1 MIATH
6 LIRLGS
12 RVVDKTTVIGET
24 GSPFSPV
31 AYRLLGTQ
39 TPDEIFP
46 AIRLPVDTVSG
57 KQTGINRKKLNGLVV
72 LVRKVSIAPQVT
84 LIREEI
90 LDNSRS
96 LRRFERTRG
105 ITDLIN
111 RKDG

>member
-12 RVVDKTTVIGET
+12 RVVDKTMVIGET

-46 AIRLPVDTVSG
+46 AIRLPVILFPANRPAS
-57 KQTGINRKKLNGLVV
+57 NRKKLNGLVV
-72 LVRKVSIAPQVT
+72 LVRKVSIAPK
-84 LIREEI
+84 
-90 LDNSRS
+90 SRS
-96 LRRFERTRG
+96 SGKKYWIIVALSGDSRE
-105 ITDLIN
+105 LVE
-111 RKDG
+111 

>member
-12 RVVDKTTVIGET
+12 RVVDKTMVIGET

-46 AIRLPVDTVSG
+46 AIRLPVNTVSG
-57 KQTGINRKKLNGLVV
+57 KQTGIQSQESQWAG
-72 LVRKVSIAPQVT
+72 
-84 LIREEI
+84 
-90 LDNSRS
+90 S
-96 LRRFERTRG
+96 LGT
-105 ITDLIN
+105 
-111 RKDG
+111 